1 MNKEYQQIDEW
12 FSVNGDLIHNLNHEL
27 NENSVVFDIGG
38 YTGRWASQIYEKF
51 KCNIYIIEPI
61 KEFYTQLENKFITN
75 KNIHYKQVGI
85 GTKNENYMV
94 KSINSDATRLVKDS
108 TGNISI
114 DLKTLEDLMSE
125 FKINNIDLLQI
136 NIEGA
141 EYDILENWIDTKIIE
156 KIKTIQIQFHNF
168 QEIPNYIDRRDNI
181 RNNLLKLG
189 FKEKF
194 NYQWVWECWTK

>member
-1 MNKEYQQIDEW
+1 
-12 FSVNGDLIHNLNHEL
+12 
-27 NENSVVFDIGG
+27 
-38 YTGRWASQIYEKF
+38 
-51 KCNIYIIEPI
+51 
-61 KEFYTQLENKFITN
+61 
-75 KNIHYKQVGI
+75 
-85 GTKNENYMV
+85 MV